1 MNITELFTGIY
12 ILMVFMPFAAM
23 LYFLVFSGKV
33 YYAEASLMCFVIAI
47 ENCGYMIIAY
57 SSSLGE
63 AIAADKFTLIGGLL
77 LPFLMVML
85 IARICEYSIP
95 KWIVSAFLMMTIA
108 LIGMIFSPLYTTLY
122 YTDISMG
129 SWLGFTYLENTY
141 GPLNTVY
148 LLFLAVEFVACAAI
162 VLYTL
167 LKKKSVSRRSISTL
181 ILAMA
186 AASLFYY
193 MQRQIGVKV
202 SLQPFILSILL
213 VVVLT
218 VCHRIYMY
226 DMSENVMSVYKKLR
240 QYGYITFDEK
250 LRYMGCNDFIMEL
263 FPFMKDFQVDS
274 VINTKRDSKDP
285 DRRFFDDK
293 IMAPLRKLSATGQD
307 ELDGS
312 MVKYKNRYCR
322 YPIRPLF
329 STKGRGQ
336 QRANLEER
344 GDATQRQRSIELLNE
359 SNRILQKEK
368 QRAMD
373 YSREADKA
381 NRAKSDF
388 LANMSHEMRTP
399 LNAII
404 GMNTMILRE
413 TKEDNVREYAEDHK
427 RQAKMLLSTI
437 NGILDFSKIESGKVD
452 IVPEEYDIK
461 DLLQDAVSVV
471 KPRMDAKGL
480 SSVIDADRDLPMKLL
495 GDGEKIRQIYINIL
509 TNAAKYTQKG
519 GVKFHI
525 YGKKRGRCI
534 IYHGVR
540 QGYGYRYPQGEPEGD
555 IRFIPKGRSEENS
568 YHRGD
573 GVGACHLQAAV

>member
-226 DMSENVMSVYKKLR
+226 DM
-240 QYGYITFDEK
+240 
-250 LRYMGCNDFIMEL
+250 
-263 FPFMKDFQVDS
+263 KDFQVDS

-312 MVKYKNRYCR
+312 MVKYKNMYFRYT
-322 YPIRPLF
+322 IRPIF
-329 STKGRGQ
+329 SNNGRGEK
-336 QRANLEER
+336 LGYLVELV
-344 GDATQRQRSIELLNE
+344 DDTPRQRSIERLNE

-381 NRAKSDF
+381 NRAKRDF

-413 TKEDNVREYAEDHK
+413 TKEDNVRDHADHHN
-427 RQAKMLLSTI
+427 RHAKMLLSTI

-480 SSVIDADRDLPMKLL
+480 SFVIDADRDLPMKLL

-534 IYHGVR
+534 LSHGVR